1 MSEEAVFGTA
11 PLPERLAADQKQ
23 RARDRGHF
31 NNYGMREDPTD
42 EPIVD
47 GENAADGGQ
56 ARRFGAGGDEST
68 YANRAGRLQ
77 EAEQSSAGEP
87 AMNLVNEPTS
97 AKKP

>member
-11 PLPERLAADQKQ
+11 PLSERLAADQKQ

-31 NNYGMREDPTD
+31 NNYE
-42 EPIVD
+42 
-47 GENAADGGQ
+47 
-56 ARRFGAGGDEST
+56 
-68 YANRAGRLQ
+68 
-77 EAEQSSAGEP
+77 EP

>member
-11 PLPERLAADQKQ
+11 PLPERLAVDQKQ

-31 NNYGMREDPTD
+31 NNYGMRDDSTD

-56 ARRFGAGGDEST
+56 ARRFGAGSDEST
-68 YANRAGRLQ
+68 NRHGRFQ
-77 EAEQSSAGEP
+77 EAGQPSAGEP

-97 AKKP
+97 AKKH